1 MLLRRLVLLA
11 ASLMACPGASALVM
25 HGTRPAITHA
35 AVWTA
40 TKGVAPPVR
49 AGGRDV
55 SHTGSNPGL
64 ADPIQVYYSRT
75 YGPRLGQGRVA
86 VRLRVQRPVATMRA
100 VSAPFERSAEAI
112 AVSVRKHYLE
122 PFVVGVV
129 IRGLFELLAE
139 IEGRPSGGPQQWWPA
154 ALRSGGAKWWP
165 RATRI
170 PARWTCV
177 AACVSLVDDYMFGA
191 VGLVLG
197 FLGSGRLMVM
207 HAGSAGSAG
216 P

>member
-1 MLLRRLVLLA
+1 MPHRLEPRTSRPQAGLLLTSPILVLDRDEWLFGC
-11 ASLMACPGASALVM
+11 ACSGRLPQCVLSVLPSTGVR
-25 HGTRPAITHA
+25 RP
-35 AVWTA
+35 WLW
-40 TKGVAPPVR
+40 
-49 AGGRDV
+49 
-55 SHTGSNPGL
+55 S
-64 ADPIQVYYSRT
+64 
-75 YGPRLGQGRVA
+75 
-86 VRLRVQRPVATMRA
+86 
-100 VSAPFERSAEAI
+100 SAPYGSTTW
-112 AVSVRKHYLE
+112 SLE

-129 IRGLFELLAE
+129 IRGLFELLTE
-139 IEGRPSGGPQQWWPA
+139 IDA

-207 HAGSAGSAG
+207 HAGSAGCWGWAEWRG
-216 P
+216 